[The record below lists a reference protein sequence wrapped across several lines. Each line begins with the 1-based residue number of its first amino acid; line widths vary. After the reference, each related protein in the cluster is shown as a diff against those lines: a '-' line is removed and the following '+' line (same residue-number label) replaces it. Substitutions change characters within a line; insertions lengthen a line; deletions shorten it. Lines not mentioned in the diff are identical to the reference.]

1 MKQLRILLSDP
12 EFESFIW
19 WLPNGESFC
28 VASTSDLTSK
38 VLFQYFGET
47 QFKSFFATL
56 KREGFERVKTS
67 GEYFSMIPLISDEY
81 DALSHSF

>member
-1 MKQLRILLSDP
+1 MKQLRILLSDT
-12 EFESFIW
+12 EFQSFIW

-47 QFKSFFATL
+47 QFKSFYATL

-67 GEYFSMIPLISDEY
+67 GQYFSVIPSNFGVY
-81 DALSHSF
+81 DAT